1 MNISFGKIKN
11 ITQILRPRVPVGGIY
26 VTDAQIGYVHTNTD
40 ASSVLSY
47 SLPLP
52 QGIVVRGIVQDASQ
66 FVAILRTLHEQI
78 AHTSSK
84 QLPVVISVSDANIY
98 TQTFSLPSLRGT
110 KMKEAVALNME
121 MVSPLE
127 KEDSYTDWQEITA
140 SDGGQKEI
148 LASFVEKKVTQ
159 PIVQAAEQ
167 AGFGVVAVEQ
177 GAMSLARLLAQ
188 KETGYKAGQPY
199 FLLSINTDGLSFSVM
214 MNGVIR
220 FNRFASW
227 GDVMISQEGAREISS
242 QEFRNLL
249 VRETHQVM
257 NYYSSHFPGTLEQMY
272 LIAPGMEKQVQE
284 ILGHDFS
291 FSITTPQLRAIQLT
305 SEWFVALGAA
315 LRGNISRGSDTAISL
330 APQGTEE
337 KFLQSQ
343 ILYFIELWRNI
354 VITVG
359 VVVLV
364 ALLSTLLFLQQH
376 FANLKEDAA
385 ALSGSQNVAALETLR
400 IQAEEFNED
409 IALGL
414 KARDQQSRWAQFL
427 SGVYAQTQGVTIER
441 LYIQSA
447 QQPITINARAS
458 GEAAALSFKNRLETI
473 EGVTKVDL
481 PLSSVTPA
489 QGGSVSFR
497 VIITVSD
504 LKF

>member
-1 MNISFGKIKN
+1 MKISFGKIKN
-11 ITQILRPRVPVGGIY
+11 IVQVLRPRVPVGGLY
-26 VTDAQIGYVHTNTD
+26 VTDTQIGYVHTNTN
-40 ASSVLSY
+40 ASSALSH
-47 SLPLP
+47 SLLLP
-52 QGIVVRGIVQDASQ
+52 HGVIVRGILQDVSQ
-66 FVAILRTLHEQI
+66 FVAILHTLHEQI
-78 AHTSSK
+78 THTSSK
-84 QLPVVISVSDANIY
+84 QLPVVISVSDANVY
-98 TQTFSLPSLRGT
+98 TQTFSLPSLKGS
-110 KMKEAVALNME
+110 KMEEAVTLNME

-127 KEDSYTDWQEITA
+127 KENSYTDWQEITEG
-140 SDGGQKEI
+140 DGGQKEI

-167 AGFGVVAVEQ
+167 AGFGVMAVEQ
-177 GAMSLARLLAQ
+177 SAMSLARLLAQ
-188 KETGYKAGQPY
+188 KEMGYKAGQPY

-214 MNGVIR
+214 MNGGIR

-227 GDVMISQEGAREISS
+227 GDVMISQEGEREISS

-257 NYYSSHFPGTLEQMY
+257 NYYSSHFPGTLEKMY
-272 LIAPGMEKQVQE
+272 LIAPGMEQQVQE

-291 FSITTPQLRAIQLT
+291 FSITIPQLRDTQLT

-315 LRGNISRGSDTAISL
+315 LRGNIARGSDVAISL

-343 ILYFIELWRNI
+343 ILYFIELWRNV

-364 ALLSTLLFLQQH
+364 ALLGTFLFLQQH
-376 FANLKEDAA
+376 LTDLEEDSAT
-385 ALSGSQNVAALETLR
+385 LSGNQNIAALEALR
-400 IQAEEFNED
+400 TQAKDFNED

-414 KARDQQSRWAQFL
+414 KARTQQSRWAQFV
-427 SGVYAQTQGVTIER
+427 SGVYTQTQGVTIDR
-441 LYIQSA
+441 LYIQSP
-447 QQPITINARAS
+447 QQPVTINARAS

-473 EGVTKVDL
+473 KGVAQVDL

-497 VIITVSD
+497 VLITVSN
-504 LKF
+504 LNF